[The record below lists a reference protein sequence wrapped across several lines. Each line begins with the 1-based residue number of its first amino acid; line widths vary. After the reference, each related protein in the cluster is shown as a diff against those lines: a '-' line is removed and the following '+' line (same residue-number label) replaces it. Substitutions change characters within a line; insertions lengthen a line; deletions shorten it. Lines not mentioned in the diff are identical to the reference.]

1 MHQDG
6 EEVQPGDENLLI
18 RSDPAGPGAG
28 LQGRVRREQLPAD
41 LDAEELQQEPAADLA
56 GSRRIHHPGPSDR
69 VPRPDAG
76 CRDQGDLPLDQTAV
90 PPHSPVA

>member
-28 LQGRVRREQLPAD
+28 LQGRVGREQLPAD
-41 LDAEELQQEPAADLA
+41 LDAGKLQQE
-56 GSRRIHHPGPSDR
+56 HHP
-69 VPRPDAG
+69 
-76 CRDQGDLPLDQTAV
+76 QTTTKKSIQEKEQQQQAW
-90 PPHSPVA
+90 SSW